1 MLSDCCHEFLSTIA
15 TATEKL
21 RADVEHYAEPPF
33 SYDCIPELRDACD
46 AVLSSGSVAPWE
58 PSAILS
64 LVALAHTTLRDL
76 DTPLWD
82 D

>member
-1 MLSDCCHEFLSTIA
+1 MLSDSCHEFLTAIA

-33 SYDCIPELRDACD
+33 YYDCIPELRDACD
-46 AVLSSGSVAPWE
+46 AVLSSVTAVPWE
-58 PSAILS
+58 PSAMVR
-64 LVALAHTTLRDL
+64 LVMSTYETLKDL
-76 DTPLWD
+76 DTPPWD